1 MMNESDALWSFR
13 LAVRDAQD
21 AGWLPYEAETG
32 RRFQVLG
39 SDVAIPVLRELVTL
53 LCLEGLTTHLLVA
66 IDETPPYVG
75 LHLDDPDTNLWLYPS
90 VNTGE
95 VIIGVRGGR
104 YPHYF
109 CDRVLPYRDLTSTA
123 LESLFM
129 QHLRLALCT
138 TLPLI

>member
-21 AGWLPYEAETG
+21 AGWLPYEQETG

-39 SDVAIPVLRELVTL
+39 SDVAIPVLRNLVTL
-53 LCLEGLTTHLLVA
+53 LCLEGLTAHLLVA
-66 IDETPPYVG
+66 MDETPPYVG
-75 LHLDDPDTNLWLYPS
+75 LHIDAPDTNLWLYPS
-90 VNTGE
+90 GNTGE

-104 YPHYF
+104 YPHSS
-109 CDRVLPYRDLTSTA
+109 CDRVFPYRDLTSTA
-123 LESLFM
+123 LEPLFIE
-129 QHLRLALCT
+129 HLRVALCH

>member
-1 MMNESDALWSFR
+1 MMNENDALWSFR

-21 AGWLPYEAETG
+21 AGGLPYERETG

-39 SDVAIPVLRELVTL
+39 SDVAIPVLREFVTL
-53 LCLEGLTTHLLVA
+53 LCLEGLTAHLLVA
-66 IDETPPYVG
+66 MDETPPYVG

-90 VNTGE
+90 VNTCE

-104 YPHYF
+104 YPHYS
-109 CDRVLPYRDLTSTA
+109 CDRILPYRDLTSAA
-123 LESLFM
+123 LESLFSE
-129 QHLRLALCT
+129 HLRLALCP

>member
-1 MMNESDALWSFR
+1 MMNERDALWSFR

-21 AGWLPYEAETG
+21 AGWLPYERETG

-39 SDVAIPVLRELVTL
+39 SDVAVPVLREFVTL
-53 LCLEGLTTHLLVA
+53 LCLEGLTADLLVA
-66 IDETPPYVG
+66 MDETLPYVG
-75 LHLDDPDTNLWLYPS
+75 LHIDDPDTNLWLYPS

-104 YPHYF
+104 HPHYS
-109 CDRVLPYRDLTSTA
+109 CDRILPYRDLTSAA
-123 LESLFM
+123 LESLFIE
-129 QHLRLALCT
+129 QLRLALCP

>member
-1 MMNESDALWSFR
+1 MMNESDALWNFR

-21 AGWLPYEAETG
+21 AGGLPYERETG

-39 SDVAIPVLRELVTL
+39 SDVAVPVLREFVTL
-53 LCLEGLTTHLLVA
+53 LCLEGLTAHLLVA
-66 IDETPPYVG
+66 MDETPPYVG

-90 VNTGE
+90 VNTCE

-104 YPHYF
+104 YPHYG
-109 CDRVLPYRDLTSTA
+109 CDRVLPYRDLTSAA
-123 LESLFM
+123 LESLFIE
-129 QHLRLALCT
+129 HLRLALCP